1 MMLCYSC
8 GQANPLGVAACLR
21 CQAILEVAGYRIAG
35 ILGQGGYGA
44 VYTATAGPAAAARGA
59 VAAGQA
65 VALKQHFDA
74 AGVTQQRRE
83 FAVLNGLGHPH
94 LPRYYETFE
103 AGGHGYLVMELVPGQ
118 TLEAVLG
125 RHPGGL
131 GESQVLSYALQLCD
145 VLSYLHGQQPPILHR
160 DIKPANIRL
169 TPEGLIKLVDFGLLK
184 QGLGQTGSALRGL
197 GTPEYAP
204 LEQYGRGG
212 STDPRS
218 DLYSLGATLYHL
230 LTGHTPEDAISR
242 VTAGSDPLLP
252 PRHYQPALTLPV
264 DRAILRAMAI
274 KPEDR
279 YASVQELRADLLGL
293 PPPAGALRDPQ
304 ATGRLPDVLPLP
316 DEQPTR
322 TLAAAGHPVPVDLLP
337 IPPPLVVGLP
347 AAATSLAF
355 APDGQLLAVG
365 CANGGVGL
373 WQTADGVLR
382 QALTGSAQPVIT
394 LAFVPDGANVVGVDA
409 IGTVRRWSLP
419 EGQLLADRIN
429 LAWRTAA
436 HKLLHDSTIGSEITN
451 RVTLSPTGRIF
462 ASLDDL
468 NQVYLWQSLTGNL
481 LAYLSVDRPP
491 GVVTEMLSLSFA
503 PDGQTLAA
511 ATATGAIW
519 LWQLRDRKLLG
530 IFYGQ
535 EGNASSLAISPQGL
549 VAAGFVDGSV
559 EVWWWADDR
568 LVHHTLLGHTGS
580 VTSVAFSPDGRLLAS
595 GAADASVRLWQVAD
609 GARRWVLRGHTGSV
623 GHLTWAPDGQTLA
636 SAAADPVVCLWSLAG
651 LR

>member
-230 LTGHTPEDAISR
+230 LTGHAPEDAIRR
-242 VTAGSDPLLP
+242 VTADRDPLRP
-252 PRHYQPALTLPV
+252 PQQYQPRVSPEVAAAV
-264 DRAILRAMAI
+264 LRALAL

-279 YASVQELRADLLGL
+279 YADVWHLRAALLGQTTPDAGQTTRL
-293 PPPAGALRDPQ
+293 PGVVAPPPSASAP
-304 ATGRLPDVLPLP
+304 A
-316 DEQPTR
+316 
-322 TLAAAGHPVPVDLLP
+322 
-337 IPPPLVVGLP
+337 PLVP
-347 AAATSLAF
+347 IAAATAARVTHYHTLLEPRAPVSSVAF
-355 APDGQLLAVG
+355 APDGELLAAADMAGTVWLWRVG
-365 CANGGVGL
+365 DATLLHKLNGAEQGA
-373 WQTADGVLR
+373 TC
-382 QALTGSAQPVIT
+382 
-394 LAFVPDGANVVGVDA
+394 LAFAAAGRALVVGA
-409 IGTVRRWSLP
+409 GNGELRIYRLP
-419 EGQLLADRIN
+419 EGALQDRLAWFAGIVNSLAVAPDGHTLATGDSQNLVHLWRLADDAPSHAARIQPVATLQGHHGQRAMVRSVAFAPEGHV
-429 LAWRTAA
+429 LASASDDMTVHLWRGADGL
-436 HKLLHDSTIGSEITN
+436 LLH
-451 RVTLSPTGRIF
+451 TLQGHTGPV
-462 ASLDDL
+462 L
-468 NQVYLWQSLTGNL
+468 NV
-481 LAYLSVDRPP
+481 A
-491 GVVTEMLSLSFA
+491 FA
-503 PDGQTLAA
+503 PDGEQ
-511 ATATGAIW
+511 
-519 LWQLRDRKLLG
+519 
-530 IFYGQ
+530 
-535 EGNASSLAISPQGL
+535 
-549 VAAGFVDGSV
+549 
-559 EVWWWADDR
+559 
-568 LVHHTLLGHTGS
+568 
-580 VTSVAFSPDGRLLAS
+580 
-595 GAADASVRLWQVAD
+595 
-609 GARRWVLRGHTGSV
+609 
-623 GHLTWAPDGQTLA
+623 LA
-636 SAAADPVVCLWSLAG
+636 SAAADGTIRLWRTSTGVLLRTLAEHTSAAQSVAFSPAG
-651 LR
+651 DVLASGSADATIRLWRVTDGELLAILRGHNDSVNSVAFAPDGKILASGSGDRTIRLWGVP